1 MSNIQIEEY
10 QEFVQRI
17 KNKIKQVQ
25 IKASLKVNSELLQFY
40 WELGAD
46 IVDKQKD
53 THWGSGFLTQMSK
66 DLSKEF
72 PNMKGFSKR
81 NLELIRK
88 WYLFYSQS
96 DVITKQ
102 VVSQLIEIPWGH
114 NIAIMQKSNSIGE
127 AIFYIQKTKENGYSR
142 NVLIHQIE
150 SGLFERN
157 AKSVSNFE
165 HTLPSPQSDL
175 AQEILKDPY
184 IFDFLTLEEPFRE
197 RELELG
203 LIEHLE
209 KFLLELGV
217 GFSFVGR
224 QYKLEVGE
232 NEYYLD
238 LLFYHFKL
246 RCFVVIELKAGE
258 FKPDYAGK
266 LNFYCNVVN
275 KVLKHPDDKPT
286 IGLILCKSKDK
297 LLAEYSL
304 EGIER
309 PIGISQYQLS
319 KALPQELKSSLPTIE
334 EIENELEKKIKL

>member
-1 MSNIQIEEY
+1 MNKAITKEEY
-10 QEFVQRI
+10 INWIVELKHLI
-17 KNKIKQVQ
+17 HSSQ
-25 IKASLKVNSELLQFY
+25 IKASLSVNREMLAMYWDIGQSISQKVE
-40 WELGAD
+40 AM
-46 IVDKQKD
+46 K
-53 THWGSGFLTQMSK
+53 WGSSIVEQLSK
-66 DLSKEF
+66 DLKKLF
-72 PNMKGFSKR
+72 PTQKGFSR
-81 NLELIRK
+81 TNLFYMKK
-88 WYLFYSQS
+88 WYEFYANSGVEFKKVQ
-96 DVITKQ
+96 
-102 VVSQLIEIPWGH
+102 QLVGQIPWGQ
-114 NIAIMQKSNSIGE
+114 NIVIISKVKDIEE
-127 AIFYIQKTKENGYSR
+127 AIFYLQKTKESDYSR
-142 NVLIHQIE
+142 NVLIHHIE
-150 SGLFERN
+150 SGLFERSAN
-157 AKSVSNFE
+157 ATHNFA
-165 HTLPSPQSDL
+165 HTLPQPESDL
-175 AQEILKDPY
+175 AHEMLKDPY
-184 IFDFLTLEEPFRE
+184 LFDFLTLEEPYRE

-258 FKPDYAGK
+258 FIPEYAGK

-275 KVLKHPDDKPT
+275 KVLKHPKDKPT

-319 KALPQELKSSLPTIE
+319 KALPNELKSSLPTVE
-334 EIENELEKKIKL
+334 EIESELEGIG